1 VLDFMPATAQ
11 LRRQR
16 DRLQAL
22 VGQRVT
28 AGWTGWLHD
37 RLVPGAPVVLAFD
50 GGEQLELAWQ
60 KWDDLSVTWNTV
72 DPAEPCG
79 YEWRPAAPAE
89 MAAIIDLP
97 VTAIAVSEGAYFND
111 ADLLAGGP
119 LPMDAVAGWVV
130 DGLWLETGETG
141 LLVHNGADTVAL
153 SPSPMIPT
161 HDGLARTSP
170 LDTFPASPPPA
181 SPPPAS
187 PRGKIA

>member
-1 VLDFMPATAQ
+1 VLDFRPAADQ

-16 DRLQAL
+16 ARLEAL

-28 AGWTGWLHD
+28 AGWTGWFGD
-37 RLVPGAPVVLAFD
+37 RLFPGAPVVLSFE

-72 DPAEPCG
+72 DVAQRRE
-79 YEWRPAAPAE
+79 YEWRAAAPAE
-89 MAAIIDLP
+89 LAAIVDLP
-97 VTAIAVSEGAYFND
+97 VTALAVSEGAYFND
-111 ADLLAGGP
+111 VDLMAGGP

-130 DGLWLETGETG
+130 DGLWLETGDTG

-161 HDGLARTSP
+161 HDGLARTTP
-170 LDTFPASPPPA
+170 LETFPA
-181 SPPPAS
+181 
-187 PRGKIA
+187 K

>member
-1 VLDFMPATAQ
+1 VFDYMPAADQ

-28 AGWTGWLHD
+28 AGWTGWFPGGD
-37 RLVPGAPVVLAFD
+37 RLAPGAPVLLAFD
-50 GGEQLELAWQ
+50 GGEQVELAWQ

-72 DPAEPCG
+72 DPAEPHP

-89 MAAIIDLP
+89 VAAILGQT
-97 VTAIAVSEGAYFND
+97 VTGIAVSEGPYFNE
-111 ADLLAGGP
+111 ADLTAGGP

-130 DGLWLETGETG
+130 DGLWLETGDTG

-161 HDGLARTSP
+161 HDGLARTTP
-170 LDTFPASPPPA
+170 LDTF
-181 SPPPAS
+181 
-187 PRGKIA
+187 